1 MKAFLEYVL
10 KNLVDA
16 PDEVSVNQLTREGRS
31 VYEVRVR
38 PGDVGKVVGKQG
50 QTIAAIRNL
59 MGAAASRYGT
69 RVEVDIIE
77 DAPPRRGV
85 AGTSADLGSGADSS
99 NSEDSR
105 VDAIAENPT
114 SAV

>member
-16 PDEVSVNQLTREGRS
+16 PDEVSVGQVTREGRS

-77 DAPPRRGV
+77 DGPPRRNGGAGLDSGDAGNSVTEAGEGGTGTQAGV
-85 AGTSADLGSGADSS
+85 
-99 NSEDSR
+99 
-105 VDAIAENPT
+105 
-114 SAV
+114 

>member
-16 PDEVSVNQLTREGRS
+16 PDEVSVAQATREGRS

-59 MGAAASRYGT
+59 MGAAASRYGA

-77 DAPPRRGV
+77 DVPPRKVG
-85 AGTSADLGSGADSS
+85 GSPVGADSG
-99 NSEDSR
+99 NAGDSR
-105 VDAIAENPT
+105 LDQVEGNPPP
-114 SAV
+114 AG